1 MLLQCLKYVI
11 MISLKFTVIKMDY
24 SADTLFK
31 LIKLGRPQILAGN
44 FLLFTMGAL
53 LAVLFNA
60 QFDLG
65 KFILGYSILFTAH
78 LAVHYG
84 NDYYDINVDKHN
96 EPNVVSGGRGIL
108 VENPELRELSKILSI
123 TITGLSLILAA
134 AFTVVFS
141 YPITF
146 FLFFLFGNLLAWFY
160 TAPPIKLVY
169 RRLGEIA
176 NIIAVVIFL
185 GAGYFTLMG
194 TLDLP
199 FFIFSIPVIFLQ
211 IIFISSFEIPDMEGD
226 KSGGKITWIV
236 SWGREFGFKL
246 IAISGFLATMSFL
259 ILSLTDLFPP
269 SINFRILALIS
280 LIPLSLGIVGLIK
293 KPSDRKSAT
302 KLASINV
309 ASLFLM
315 SILINIYF
323 IYLVK

>member
-1 MLLQCLKYVI
+1 MNMNYNVN
-11 MISLKFTVIKMDY
+11 TV
-24 SADTLFK
+24 FK
-31 LIKLGRPQILAGN
+31 IVKLGRPQILVGN

-53 LAVLFNA
+53 LAILFNA
-60 QFDLG
+60 QFDLS

-96 EPNVVSGGRGIL
+96 QPNVVSGGRGIL
-108 VENPELRELSKILSI
+108 VENPELRELSKKLSI
-123 TITGLSLILAA
+123 AITGLSLVLAA
-134 AFTVVFS
+134 VFTVVFD
-141 YPITF
+141 YPVTF

-176 NIIAVVIFL
+176 NIVAVVIFL

-199 FFIFSIPVIFLQ
+199 FFIFSVPVIFLQ
-211 IIFISSFEIPDMEGD
+211 MIFISSFEIPDMEGD
-226 KSGGKITWIV
+226 KLGGKITWIV

-246 IAISGFLATMSFL
+246 IAVSGFLATVSFL
-259 ILSLTDLFPP
+259 VLSFTNLFPP
-269 SINFRILALIS
+269 SINFRILTFIS
-280 LIPLSLGIVGLIK
+280 LIPLSLGILGLIK

-309 ASLFLM
+309 AFLFLM
-315 SILINIYF
+315 SILINVYF

>member
-1 MLLQCLKYVI
+1 MNYNV
-11 MISLKFTVIKMDY
+11 
-24 SADTLFK
+24 DTLFK
-31 LIKLGRPQILAGN
+31 IIKLGRPQILMGN

-53 LAVLFNA
+53 LALLFNA
-60 QFDLG
+60 QFDLS

-84 NDYYDINVDKHN
+84 NDYYDVNVDKHN

-108 VENPELRELSKILSI
+108 VKNPELRELSRKLSI

-134 AFTVVFS
+134 VFTIVFN
-141 YPITF
+141 YQVTF

-160 TAPPIKLVY
+160 TAPPVKLVY

-176 NIIAVVIFL
+176 NIVAVVIFL

-194 TLDLP
+194 TLDFP
-199 FFIFSIPVIFLQ
+199 FFIFSVPVIFLQ
-211 IIFISSFEIPDMEGD
+211 IIFINSFEIPDMEGD
-226 KSGGKITWIV
+226 KLGGKITWIV
-236 SWGREFGFKL
+236 SRGREFGFKL
-246 IAISGFLATMSFL
+246 IATSGFLATLSFL
-259 ILSLTDLFPP
+259 VLSFTNLFPP
-269 SINFRILALIS
+269 SIDFRVLALIS
-280 LIPLSLGIVGLIK
+280 LIPLSLGIIGLIK

-309 ASLFLM
+309 AFLFLM
-315 SILINIYF
+315 SILINVYF